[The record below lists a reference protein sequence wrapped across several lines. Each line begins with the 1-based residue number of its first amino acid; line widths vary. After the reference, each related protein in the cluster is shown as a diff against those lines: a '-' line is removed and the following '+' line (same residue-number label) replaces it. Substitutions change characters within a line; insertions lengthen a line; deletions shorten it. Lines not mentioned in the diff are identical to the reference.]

1 MSELARD
8 IESSNK
14 PKDQYKPACDAFCDG
29 IEFKLGRIPKKIVA
43 QNVQSLLLF
52 INRNMT
58 ELMFKHVMA
67 SERSNRTYLWLTLQ
81 PNTTTLTPRTL
92 VEFKKTLEALQKYA
106 KLDW

>member
-1 MSELARD
+1 
-8 IESSNK
+8 
-14 PKDQYKPACDAFCDG
+14 
-29 IEFKLGRIPKKIVA
+29 
-43 QNVQSLLLF
+43 
-52 INRNMT
+52 MT

-67 SERSNRTYLWLTLQ
+67 SERSDRTYLWLTLQ